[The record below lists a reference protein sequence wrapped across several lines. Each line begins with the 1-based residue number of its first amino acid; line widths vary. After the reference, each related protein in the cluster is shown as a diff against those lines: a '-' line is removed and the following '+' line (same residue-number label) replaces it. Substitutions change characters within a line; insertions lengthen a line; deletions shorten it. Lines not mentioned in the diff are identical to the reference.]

1 MVYAKKRDSKKE
13 FAIKFIKC
21 DFGSTLAL
29 RNIIREISILRQFGS
44 SNRNFCVTKLYD
56 VILAVK
62 PDQPISE
69 AKGVFLV
76 LKYKPNDLKQMIT
89 DIDPADLK
97 EAHVKII
104 VYNML
109 CSLNF
114 IHTAG
119 IMHRDIKPANV
130 LIDDQCQITLCDFG
144 LARTM
149 VKEIKSNRQK
159 LEEPKRR
166 LSTHISSRWYRS
178 PEIILTQE
186 FYDSKIDIWALGC
199 IMAELLLKI
208 EKEYTAKHKSDYSD
222 RFLFP
227 G

>member
-1 MVYAKKRDSKKE
+1 MIND
-13 FAIKFIKC
+13 
-21 DFGSTLAL
+21 
-29 RNIIREISILRQFGS
+29 ISPS
-44 SNRNFCVTKLYD
+44 
-56 VILAVK
+56 
-62 PDQPISE
+62 
-69 AKGVFLV
+69 
-76 LKYKPNDLKQMIT
+76 
-89 DIDPADLK
+89 DLK

-104 VYNML
+104 IYNLL

-119 IMHRDIKPANV
+119 LMHRDIKPANV

-144 LARTM
+144 LARSMLGPEKKKT
-149 VKEIKSNRQK
+149 VEEQK
-159 LEEPKRR
+159 GQGQQNESKRR

-186 FYDSKIDIWALGC
+186 DYNSKIDIWALGC
-199 IMAELLLKI
+199 MMAELLLKI
-208 EKEYTAKHKSDYSD
+208 EKEHNAKSRSDYTD